1 MQRRRRHQ
9 EEHENHERWLV
20 SYADFITLLFAFF
33 VVMYS
38 ISSINEGKYKILSET
53 LTGVF
58 NQPDRSLK
66 PIPIGDERPRT
77 TEPERTSVEEQPSD
91 NAASADSLERIADS
105 VRDAFGDLIAS
116 DQLSVR
122 GNELWIEITLNSSL
136 LFPSGDA
143 LPNDAAFDIVEKVA
157 KILAPYKNP
166 IHVEGF
172 TDDVPI
178 HSPRYP
184 TNWELSAARAAS
196 IVRLLGNDGVE
207 PSRMAAVGYGEFQ
220 PVADNASRRAG
231 EEPPGGAGDLA
242 QPGGTAQRQRGR
254 QRQGA
259 AGFGAPPRRLG
270 SWHASCRYWRYAG
283 ARAGNRQFPV
293 AFAMSARNMVCVRAP
308 GPNWPVVR
316 PQPGGPMP
324 GRVEQ

>member
-220 PVADNASRRAG
+220 PVADNASAEGWAKNRRVVLVISRNLEVRRSVSG
-231 EEPPGGAGDLA
+231 VGSGKA
-242 QPGGTAQRQRGR
+242 QPDSALRHAGSAAGTQAADTGGTP
-254 QRQGA
+254 
-259 AGFGAPPRRLG
+259 AP
-270 SWHASCRYWRYAG
+270 
-283 ARAGNRQFPV
+283 
-293 AFAMSARNMVCVRAP
+293 AP
-308 GPNWPVVR
+308 ATVNSPSPS
-316 PQPGGPMP
+316 P
-324 GRVEQ
+324 